1 MEMYNY
7 SNNFFIINN
16 VVFEY
21 IVLTL
26 DDMQNYRT
34 SRIATLKT
42 RTDVS
47 NIDIIRS
54 WQYNK
59 FNTEIDTIKLI
70 GLYMVEY
77 YEDVVNYNHELY
89 VNFNVDQIYDTT
101 NTDLYYKQK
110 LRKEKL
116 IEIAKICSTI

>member
-1 MEMYNY
+1 
-7 SNNFFIINN
+7 
-16 VVFEY
+16 
-21 IVLTL
+21 
-26 DDMQNYRT
+26 MQNYRT

-89 VNFNVDQIYDTT
+89 VNFNVDQIYDIT

>member
-7 SNNFFIINN
+7 SNKFFIINN